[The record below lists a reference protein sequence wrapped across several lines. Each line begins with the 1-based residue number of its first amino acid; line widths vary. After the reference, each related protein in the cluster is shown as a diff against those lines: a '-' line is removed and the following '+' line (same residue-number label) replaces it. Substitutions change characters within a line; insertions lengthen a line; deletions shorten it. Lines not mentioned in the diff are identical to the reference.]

1 MRRAVPFLALA
12 LALLAPP
19 LSAQDATP
27 VPRVAIS
34 PRAAE
39 EIAVGT
45 GTMRVEY
52 SRPFVKGRKIFGG
65 LVPWGQ
71 VWRTGANAATTLTT
85 DVDVTL
91 GAVPVPKGTY
101 TLYTFPGAKE
111 WKLIVNRQTGQWGT
125 EYDPKLDLARIPM
138 KSLSRPDLLEAMTIS
153 FLPEDPFR
161 GTLRLSWEKRILTVP
176 YAFRK

>member
-1 MRRAVPFLALA
+1 MRRAIPFLA

-19 LSAQDATP
+19 LFAQEATP

-39 EIAVGT
+39 EIAVGS
-45 GTMRVEY
+45 GKMRVEY
-52 SRPFVKGRKIFGG
+52 GRPFVKGRKIFGG
-65 LVPWGQ
+65 LVPWGK
-71 VWRTGANAATTLTT
+71 VWRTGANAATSLTT

-91 GAVPVPKGTY
+91 GGVPVPKGTY
-101 TLYTFPGAKE
+101 TLYTLPGEKE

-138 KSLSRPDLLEAMTIS
+138 RSLARPDVLEAMTIS
-153 FLPEDPFR
+153 FLPADAFR
-161 GTLRLSWEKRILTVP
+161 GTLRLSWEKLTLTVP